1 MTIREQ
7 ITQRFPVRRTPEQKD
22 AFRQWIQEE
31 CGHMGYSARVEEAEK
46 HRNVVIGDPEAA
58 RAVFTAHYDTPAA
71 FFLPNFMTPRNRLFF
86 WGKQVG
92 MILLFVLFG
101 AVVGVPVWLLLGSG
115 SAGLLAGYVVYMLL
129 VFSMR
134 ISPANKNNVND
145 NTSGVAA
152 LMELMARIPAEDR
165 AKAAFILFDNEEKGL
180 QGSKVYAKAHPA
192 VKDSGFVVNLDCV
205 GDGEHVLLISNE
217 KARSAQAY
225 TALTQ
230 GLEAADGRELHIF
243 PMESSVGN
251 SDHKSFKTSS
261 VVYACSMMKGVGY
274 YCDKIHTKKD
284 TVCEQV
290 NLDFLAEGLAGF
302 VARL

>member
-7 ITQRFPVRRTPEQKD
+7 ITQRFPMRRTSEQKV
-22 AFRQWIQEE
+22 AFRRWIQEE
-31 CGHMGYSARVEEAEK
+31 CSRMGYSAHMEEAEK
-46 HRNVVIGDPEAA
+46 HHNVVIGDPEAA
-58 RAVFTAHYDTPAA
+58 QAIFTAHYDTPAA
-71 FFLPNFMTPRNRLFF
+71 FFLPNFMTPRNRGFF

-92 MILLFVLFG
+92 MILLFVLIG
-101 AVVGVPVWLLLGSG
+101 AVVGVPVWLLTGSG
-115 SAGLLAGYVVYMLL
+115 HAGFLAGYVLYMLL
-129 VFSMR
+129 AFSMR
-134 ISPANKNNVND
+134 IGPANKNNVND

-152 LMELMARIPAEDR
+152 LLELMAKIPAEDR
-165 AKAAFILFDNEEKGL
+165 TKTAFIFFDDEEKGL
-180 QGSKVYAKAHPA
+180 QGSKAYAKAHPA
-192 VKDSGFVVNLDCV
+192 VKESGFVINLDCV

-217 KARSAQAY
+217 KARSAKHY
-225 TALTQ
+225 IALTQ
-230 GLEAADGRELHIF
+230 GMEAADGRELHIF
-243 PMESSVGN
+243 PMESSMGN

-261 VVYACSMMKGVGY
+261 VIYACSVMKGIGY